1 MYIEFTAQTT
11 GAGFLTSHVLRMLKA
26 NIESWANINEI
37 PYTTKLYKNTFRLA
51 FDDNRYYTVFRL
63 TWQDSPYTEY
73 QLIDRQW

>member
-1 MYIEFTAQTT
+1 MFIEFTAQTA
-11 GAGFLTSHVLRMLKA
+11 GAGFLTSHVVRMLKA
-26 NIESWANINEI
+26 NIKSWATINEI

-51 FDDNRYYTVFRL
+51 FNNDQHYTVFRL